1 MTRTGESGMTGRSAL
16 TTPSPTGNIQTR
28 DDHNRALIIMWMID
42 LPRRRM
48 LGAPA
53 VGSAQVDSD
62 IQFPVLTK
70 SLVRSQWSGDDVRPS
85 GGGDL

>member
-1 MTRTGESGMTGRSAL
+1 MTRTGASGMTGRSVL
-16 TTPSPTGNIQTR
+16 TTPSLTGNIHR
-28 DDHNRALIIMWMID
+28 DNHNRSLIIMWMVD

-48 LGAPA
+48 LGAQA

-62 IQFPVLTK
+62 IKFPVLTK